1 MAVPQLPGVEEG
13 RNQTETI
20 QNLFDA
26 YVKLRREVEFLLNNL
41 DSTNVKTLDA
51 NVTRI
56 KNLKAELV
64 VTNTLITNFLY
75 ATEGRIAR
83 LTVDHLLSEDILSG
97 ALQMNYVEIKD
108 QYIRLIQADR
118 RDDLPQV
125 QYTAE
130 DETTLLYWKDDTEA
144 EMTFDE
150 TAYPVM
156 VYQYDRYIKR
166 EIGFSEVDG
175 LMVPLDVFGVGTGTG
190 NNGKGRIFK
199 DVDEFKVE
207 YLHGSTGE
215 SIGLRM
221 DNDGMRKVGGT
232 GDVQVRNVAISNDS
246 PEDIPGLEDNDQ
258 QIRPDDHS
266 SYDVQDVAE
275 DTLLEAGGPAF
286 VRVANGS
293 TITLYNGLSTYN
305 RVQNEETVCGM
316 EIRIIRNIGDTN
328 VTVTPGAN
336 QDYAS
341 DIVIVPGAERA
352 FYIGY
357 YPSGL

>member
-1 MAVPQLPGVEEG
+1 MAVPRLPGVEEG

-26 YVKLRREVEFLLNNL
+26 FVKMRREVEFLMLNL

-56 KNLKAELV
+56 KNLKAELI

-83 LTVDHLLSEDILSG
+83 LTVDHLLTEDILSG
-97 ALQMNYVEIKD
+97 AEHLNYVDIKD

-130 DETTLLYWKDDTEA
+130 DETTLLYWKDVTES
-144 EMTFDE
+144 EMTFIE
-150 TAYPVM
+150 TAFPVM

-166 EIGFSEVDG
+166 EIGFHEDG
-175 LMVPLDVFGVGTGTG
+175 TYMIPLDVYGVGTGTG
-190 NNGKGRIFK
+190 DYGKGRIFK

-207 YLHGSTGE
+207 YLHGGTGE

-232 GDVQVRNVAISNDS
+232 GDVQIRNVAISNDS

-266 SYDVQDVAE
+266 SYDIQDVSE
-275 DTLLEAGGPAF
+275 STLLVAGGPGF
-286 VRVANGS
+286 VRASNEI

-305 RVQNEETVCGM
+305 GM
-316 EIRIIRNIGDTN
+316 EIRVIRNWGEDD
-328 VTVTPGAN
+328 VTVTPGDN
-336 QDYAS
+336 QDYAA
-341 DIVIVPGAERA
+341 DVVLAPGTERP
-352 FYIGY
+352 FYIGHH
-357 YPSGL
+357 PAGL